1 MLSKQFVAEDLL
13 ANLDEEQRLAA
24 ESLVGPTCILAGAG
38 TGKTRTITHRIAYG
52 IAKGYYAANRV
63 LALTYTNRA
72 AGELRSRLRALG
84 AAGVQVKTFHAAAL
98 SQLEFFWPQFA
109 GVPAPQ
115 VLESKAKLIG
125 QAATELKL
133 KLDTAALRDM
143 AAEIEWRKYS
153 MLSIEKY
160 EEVVAKRPR
169 IGSLTAEQNVEL
181 QKQYEQSKV
190 QSQRL
195 DWEDV
200 LILTLGMLRAEP
212 LALSHV
218 QQQYRFFTVDEYQD
232 ISPLQHALLDTW
244 MGDHT
249 DLCVVGD
256 PNQTIYSF
264 TGATSEF
271 LRNFDQRYDDAT
283 VLQLTQNYRSTQKIV
298 AAANRVVA
306 QSNSIDSL
314 TAHGEAGEDVKVLQF
329 ANLAEEARQ
338 VALVI
343 REQLD
348 AGVKPNEIAVLYRV
362 NGQSE
367 AFEAALSEQQ
377 IEYQLRGGERFFNRP
392 EIMRAMTAIRAESNS
407 AAREDKTT
415 FERITDICRSLG
427 WTARQPESAGAE
439 RDKWESLTSLIAMLD
454 EMPEGSTLSQF
465 AAELDERKRSQH
477 EPVKPA
483 VTLST
488 IHAAKGLEWSQV
500 FIVGTTEGYM
510 PIAYATTAAEI
521 AEEKRLFYVAVTRA
535 KKKLS
540 ISWAKR
546 DTASGRDREPSRFL
560 ALLG

>member
-1 MLSKQFVAEDLL
+1 MSGQFLAEDLL
-13 ANLDEEQRLAA
+13 ANLDEEQRMAA

-52 IAKGYYAANRV
+52 IAKGYFAANRV

-72 AGELRSRLRALG
+72 AGELRSRLRSLG

-125 QAATELKL
+125 IAATELGF
-133 KLDTAALRDM
+133 KLDTAALRDA

-153 MLSIEKY
+153 MLSIEQY
-160 EEVVAKRPR
+160 VAVVQKRSK
-169 IGSLTAEQNVEL
+169 IGSLTAEQNVAL
-181 QKQYEQSKV
+181 QEQYELSKV
-190 QSQRL
+190 KAQKL

-200 LILTLGMLRAEP
+200 LILTLGLLRAEP

-264 TGATSEF
+264 TGATSDY
-271 LRNFDQRYDDAT
+271 LRNFDSRYDDAK

-306 QSNSIDSL
+306 AANSIDAL
-314 TAHGEAGEDVKVLQF
+314 TSNGEAGEDVKVLQF
-329 ANLAEEARQ
+329 ATIAEEAKE
-338 VALVI
+338 VALAI
-343 REQLD
+343 REKLD
-348 AGVKPNEIAVLYRV
+348 AGAKSNEIAVLYRV

-367 AFEAALSEQQ
+367 VFEAALADQN
-377 IEYQLRGGERFFNRP
+377 IDYQLRGGERFFNRP
-392 EIMRAMTAIRAESNS
+392 EIMRAMTALRAESNS
-407 AAREDKTT
+407 ASREDKST
-415 FERITDICRSLG
+415 FELVTDVCRSLG
-427 WTARQPESAGAE
+427 WTAREPDSAGAE
-439 RDKWESLTSLIAMLD
+439 RDRWESLSALIGMLA
-454 EMPEGSTLSQF
+454 EMPEDATLAQF

-500 FIVGTTEGYM
+500 FIVGATEGYM

-521 AEEKRLFYVAVTRA
+521 AEEKRLFYVAITRA
-535 KKKLS
+535 KTKLS
-540 ISWAKR
+540 ISWSKR
-546 DTASGRDREPSRFL
+546 DNNSTREREASRFIT
-560 ALLG
+560 LLS

>member
-1 MLSKQFVAEDLL
+1 VTEFIAEDLL
-13 ANLDEEQRLAA
+13 DNLDEEQRLAA

-115 VLESKAKLIG
+115 VLDSKAKLIG
-125 QAATELKL
+125 QAATELGL
-133 KLDTAALRDM
+133 KLDTAALRDF

-153 MLSIEKY
+153 MLSIEQY
-160 EEVVAKRPR
+160 ADVVSKRPR
-169 IGSLTAEQNVEL
+169 IGSLSADQNLSL
-181 QKQYEQSKV
+181 QEQYEAVKIK
-190 QSQRL
+190 SQRL

-218 QQQYRFFTVDEYQD
+218 HQQYRFFTVDEYQD
-232 ISPLQHALLDTW
+232 ISPLQHALLDAW

-264 TGATSEF
+264 TGATSDY
-271 LRNFDQRYDDAT
+271 LRNFDERYEGAK
-283 VLQLTQNYRSTQKIV
+283 VLQLTHNYRSTKKIV

-306 QSNSIDSL
+306 DTSSIDPL
-314 TAHGEAGEDVKVLQF
+314 TSQGDSGDDVRVLQF
-329 ANLAEEARQ
+329 ASVADEARE
-338 VALVI
+338 VALNI
-343 REQLD
+343 RELLS
-348 AGVKPNEIAVLYRV
+348 AGTKPNEIAVLYRV

-367 AFEAALSEQQ
+367 MFEAALAEQN

-392 EIMRAMTAIRAESNS
+392 EIARAMTALRAESNS
-407 AAREDKTT
+407 ASREDKST
-415 FERITDICRSLG
+415 FELVTDVCRSVG
-427 WTARQPESAGAE
+427 WTAREPEGAGAE
-439 RDKWESLTSLIAMLD
+439 RDRWESLSALIAMLA
-454 EMPEGSTLSQF
+454 EMPGDPTLAQF
-465 AAELDERKRSQH
+465 SAELDERKRSQH
-477 EPVKPA
+477 EPIKAA

-500 FIVGTTEGYM
+500 FIVGATEGYL
-510 PIAYATTAAEI
+510 PIGYATTPAEV

-540 ISWAKR
+540 ISWSKR
-546 DTASGRDREPSRFL
+546 DNNSGRDREPSRFL
-560 ALLG
+560 AVLA

>member
-1 MLSKQFVAEDLL
+1 MAKEFLAEDLL
-13 ANLDEEQRLAA
+13 LNLDEEQRLAA

-125 QAATELKL
+125 LAATELGL
-133 KLDTAALRDM
+133 KLDTAALRDV

-153 MLSIEKY
+153 MLSIEQY
-160 EEVVAKRPR
+160 AELAAKRPKV
-169 IGSLTAEQNVEL
+169 GSLTAEQNVAL
-181 QKQYEQSKV
+181 QQQYELSKV
-190 QSQRL
+190 RSQKL

-232 ISPLQHALLDTW
+232 ISPLQHELLDTW

-264 TGATSEF
+264 TGATSDF
-271 LRNFDQRYDDAT
+271 LRNFANRYEDAK

-298 AAANRVVA
+298 SAANRVVA
-306 QSNSIDSL
+306 ETSSVDPL
-314 TAHGEAGEDVKVLQF
+314 TSHGEVGDDVRVLQF
-329 ANLAEEARQ
+329 ANIADEARE
-338 VALVI
+338 VALAV
-343 REQLD
+343 REQLN

-367 AFEAALSEQQ
+367 IFEAALADQQ
-377 IEYQLRGGERFFNRP
+377 VEYQLRGGERFFNRP
-392 EIMRAMTAIRAESNS
+392 EIVRAMTALRAESNS
-407 AAREDKTT
+407 ASRDDKST
-415 FERITDICRSLG
+415 FELVTDVCRSLG
-427 WTARQPESAGAE
+427 WTAREPDAAGAE
-439 RDKWESLTSLIAMLD
+439 RDRWESLSALIAMLG
-454 EMPEGSTLSQF
+454 ELPEEGTLAQF

-488 IHAAKGLEWSQV
+488 IHAAKGLEWSNV
-500 FIVGTTEGYM
+500 YIVGVTEGYL
-510 PIAYATTAAEI
+510 PIAYANTLGEI
-521 AEEKRLFYVAVTRA
+521 AEEKRLFYVAITRA

-540 ISWAKR
+540 ISWSKR
-546 DTASGRDREPSRFL
+546 DNTSGREREPSRFL
-560 ALLG
+560 SLVA

>member
-1 MLSKQFVAEDLL
+1 VTEFIAEDLL
-13 ANLDEEQRLAA
+13 DNLDEEQRLAA

-115 VLESKAKLIG
+115 VLDSKAKLIG
-125 QAATELKL
+125 QAATELGL
-133 KLDTAALRDM
+133 KLDTAALRDF

-153 MLSIEKY
+153 MLSIEQY
-160 EEVVAKRPR
+160 ADVVSKRPR
-169 IGSLTAEQNVEL
+169 IGSLSADQNLLL
-181 QKQYEQSKV
+181 QEQYEAVKIK
-190 QSQRL
+190 SQRL

-218 QQQYRFFTVDEYQD
+218 HQQYRFFTVDEYQD
-232 ISPLQHALLDTW
+232 ISPLQHALLDAW

-264 TGATSEF
+264 TGATSDY
-271 LRNFDQRYDDAT
+271 LRNFDERYEGAK
-283 VLQLTQNYRSTQKIV
+283 VLQLTHNYRSTKKIV

-306 QSNSIDSL
+306 DTSSIDPL
-314 TAHGEAGEDVKVLQF
+314 TSQGDSGDDVRVLQF
-329 ANLAEEARQ
+329 ASVADEARE
-338 VALVI
+338 VALNI
-343 REQLD
+343 RELLS
-348 AGVKPNEIAVLYRV
+348 AGAKPNEIAVLYRV

-367 AFEAALSEQQ
+367 MFEAALADQN

-392 EIMRAMTAIRAESNS
+392 EIARAMTALRAESNS
-407 AAREDKTT
+407 ASREDKST
-415 FERITDICRSLG
+415 FELVTDVCRSVG
-427 WTARQPESAGAE
+427 WTAREPEGAGAE
-439 RDKWESLTSLIAMLD
+439 RDRWESLSALIAMLA
-454 EMPEGSTLSQF
+454 EMPGDPTLAQF
-465 AAELDERKRSQH
+465 SAELDERKRSQH
-477 EPVKPA
+477 EPIKAA

-500 FIVGTTEGYM
+500 FIVGATEGYL
-510 PIAYATTAAEI
+510 PIGYATTPAEV

-540 ISWAKR
+540 ISWSKR
-546 DTASGRDREPSRFL
+546 DNNSGRDREPSRFL
-560 ALLG
+560 AVLA

>member
-1 MLSKQFVAEDLL
+1 MARQFIAEDLL
-13 ANLDEEQRLAA
+13 ANLDDEQRLAA

-72 AGELRSRLRALG
+72 AGELRARLRALG

-115 VLESKAKLIG
+115 VLESKGKLIG
-125 QAATELKL
+125 QAATELGF
-133 KLDTAALRDM
+133 KLDTAALRDV

-153 MLSIEKY
+153 MLSIEQY
-160 EEVVAKRPR
+160 AELAAKRPKVA
-169 IGSLTAEQNVEL
+169 SLKPEQNLAL
-181 QKQYEQSKV
+181 QQQYELTKIK
-190 QSQRL
+190 SQKL

-264 TGATSEF
+264 TGATSDY
-271 LRNFDQRYDDAT
+271 LRNFEERFDRAK

-306 QSNSIDSL
+306 SFDSIDSL
-314 TAHGEAGEDVKVLQF
+314 TAHAEVGEDVRVLQF
-329 ANLAEEARQ
+329 ANVAEEARQ

-343 REQLD
+343 REQL
-348 AGVKPNEIAVLYRV
+348 ASGTKPNEIAVLYRV

-367 AFEAALSEQQ
+367 VFEAALSEQQ
-377 IEYQLRGGERFFNRP
+377 IEYQLRGGERYFNRT
-392 EIMRAMTAIRAESNS
+392 EIMRAMTALRAESNS
-407 AAREDKTT
+407 ASREDKSTY
-415 FERITDICRSLG
+415 ELVTDVCRSLG
-427 WTARQPESAGAE
+427 WTAREPEVAGAE
-439 RDKWESLTSLIAMLD
+439 RDRWESLSALIAMLS
-454 EMPEGSTLSQF
+454 ELPEEATLAQF
-465 AAELDERKRSQH
+465 SAELDERKRSQH

-500 FIVGTTEGYM
+500 FVVGATEGYL
-510 PIAYATTAAEI
+510 PIGFATTPAEI
-521 AEEKRLFYVAVTRA
+521 AEENRLFYVAVTRA

-540 ISWAKR
+540 ISWSKR
-546 DTASGRDREPSRFL
+546 DTTSSRDREPSRFL